1 MISWEYSP
9 HVVGGL
15 GKHVSELVPA
25 LSQID
30 LDQEP
35 LSIDVLTLDHSAEFR
50 QQQPELGTGLVAYER
65 QSEYLT
71 VYRVRRA
78 IPNNEGP
85 DDTYQNIIAD
95 NYVLVG
101 AAQRLAQYQQ
111 YDIVHIHDWLTG
123 EAGIVLKHAW
133 KIPLVVT
140 IHATEQGR
148 HQGYL
153 PNLLSCQIDHMEW
166 RICYEAWHIIVCS
179 EFMKTELSRQN
190 GVPQDKIT
198 MIPNGINFNE
208 LHQLPDYQLQ
218 ALRQRYVGQ
227 NEHLLFYVGRITHE
241 KGPQILIRAMP
252 YILAQMSDVY
262 LLLAGKNG
270 ESLLPLAQDAGV
282 AHAIKFLGYIS
293 DQERDV
299 FYQATDTAIF
309 PSLYEPFGI
318 VALEAMALGCNLIA
332 SDVGGLGEV
341 VQHMQNGLTIYPND
355 PASIAWAVRQILEDP
370 LSARQRSIYA
380 QQQVRSLYNWSRIAD
395 RTAQLYVD
403 VSDVRRSTVW

>member
-241 KGPQILIRAMP
+241 KGNFWAIL
-252 YILAQMSDVY
+252 VT
-262 LLLAGKNG
+262 KNG
-270 ESLLPLAQDAGV
+270 MSS
-282 AHAIKFLGYIS
+282 IKP
-293 DQERDV
+293 QT
-299 FYQATDTAIF
+299 Q
-309 PSLYEPFGI
+309 PS
-318 VALEAMALGCNLIA
+318 
-332 SDVGGLGEV
+332 S
-341 VQHMQNGLTIYPND
+341 
-355 PASIAWAVRQILEDP
+355 PASMSHLVLWRWKRWRWVVI
-370 LSARQRSIYA
+370 
-380 QQQVRSLYNWSRIAD
+380 
-395 RTAQLYVD
+395 
-403 VSDVRRSTVW
+403 